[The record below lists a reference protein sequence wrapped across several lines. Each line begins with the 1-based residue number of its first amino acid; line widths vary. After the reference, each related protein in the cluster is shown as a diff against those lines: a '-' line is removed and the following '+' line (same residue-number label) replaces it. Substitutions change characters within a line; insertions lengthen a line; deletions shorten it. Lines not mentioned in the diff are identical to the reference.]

1 MLLVALA
8 SFALAAQ
15 QNIEADKPLASAPS
29 TRRQRVGNLADYVGP
44 DDYPSEAMRRGQ
56 QGTVRFSVTVG
67 TNGRVVD
74 CLITQSSGFTEL
86 DEGTCRLARR
96 KLRFNPGRQNGR
108 AVAMNSVPFG
118 ITWTLPGIA
127 QGGQEGPD

>member
-8 SFALAAQ
+8 GFALATQ
-15 QNIEADKPLASAPS
+15 QNVGADKPPAPS
-29 TRRQRVGNLADYVGP
+29 PHRQRVGNLADYVGP
-44 DDYPSEAMRRGQ
+44 DDYPPEALRRGQ
-56 QGTVRFSVTVG
+56 QGTVRFTVTVG
-67 TNGRVVD
+67 TSGRVVE

-108 AVAMNSVPFG
+108 TVAMNSVPFG

-127 QGGQEGPD
+127 QAGQEGPD

>member
-1 MLLVALA
+1 MPLVA
-8 SFALAAQ
+8 ALAAFFVLSQ
-15 QNIEADKPLASAPS
+15 QTIEADVPLGPP
-29 TRRQRVGNLADYVGP
+29 RRERVGNLAQYVGP
-44 DDYPSEAMRRGQ
+44 DDYPPEALRRGQ

-67 TNGRVVD
+67 TNGRVVA
-74 CLITQSSGFTEL
+74 CEITRSSGFAEL

-108 AVAMNSVPFG
+108 TVVMNAVPFG

-127 QGGQEGPD
+127 QAGQEGPD

>member
-15 QNIEADKPLASAPS
+15 QNIEADKPLASGPS
-29 TRRQRVGNLADYVGP
+29 THRQRVGNLADYVGP